1 MPEAPSQSPS
11 LAAQPTLGRLGGL
24 APGEADRGEKAL
36 WLAGG
41 GYRAAL
47 FHLGALTRLNELG
60 ILAQTGTVGAVAG
73 GSIIAALLATRVS
86 WPLDGG
92 YREWPERVAES
103 MRAITR
109 RNARAR
115 AFLRRP
121 FPGGAAV
128 EERYARE
135 LVDSLGGEPRQGPR
149 FVFGASGL
157 ILSGLA
163 AGWEECVEWEIGH
176 AAHPPGYE
184 PELVEEVIGAVR
196 TDLDAFGEAEQA
208 VLENHGYLLA
218 DAALRERGLAAVG
231 GIEPRPPEPPHPR
244 WMSEKRVR
252 QALVASARRTP
263 VGRLRPR
270 RPGRVER
277 SPQPASAELSALLE
291 RHRPL
296 LQYDSL
302 ETCRAGSVAAI
313 CEFAAPGRC
322 NTLHRED
329 GTLIAAAEPSGEE
342 PRLDAGFL
350 RGSTYPNGELVR
362 GGDYVEECGGF
373 RAADARAMRRQGRGD
388 VAYGHARRDGEGR
401 LWLQYWFFY
410 YYDDKGLL
418 GIERHEGDWEMVQL
432 RLSDD
437 GAPEAATFAQHTGAE
452 RLRWDEVEL
461 ADGGAGPVAVVYPAR
476 GSHASLP
483 RAGSFEAPVV
493 PDHNDGLGPRLRP
506 RLVAIGDDG
515 PGWVLWPGRWGSTRR
530 REFFEADS
538 PKGPREQPH
547 WWDPAELHEEA
558 RPWQGK
564 ELSAGSPPPVP
575 RIEARLESGRAVVSY
590 RFEEPQDEEGVPARF
605 VAAPFAAGEDGG
617 EGIGEVEGVAR
628 LNRAQR
634 SRCRSRGDRGRS
646 RSSCPPSAT
655 GPGCGPA
662 SPPTTA
668 SPARRSSP
676 GSSKD
681 LSGSGRASRNDGSR
695 GSPAT
700 PNSRNCAP
708 VAGQGGQ
715 VSPGPVATLGGESDR
730 PRGTKTRPGMALVA
744 CLARSLRA

>member
-1 MPEAPSQSPS
+1 MPEAPSQSPG

-73 GSIIAALLATRVS
+73 GSIVAALLATRVS

-92 YREWPERVAES
+92 YREWPERVAEP
-103 MRAITR
+103 MRAIAR

-329 GTLIAAAEPSGEE
+329 GALIAAAEPSGGE

-350 RGSTYPNGELVR
+350 HGSTYPNGELVR

-418 GIERHEGDWEMVQL
+418 GIEQHEGDWEMVQL
-432 RLSDD
+432 RLERRR
-437 GAPEAATFAQHTGAE
+437 GAGGGDLRPAHRRRTAALGRGRAGRRRRGAGGGRLPGPRLPRLAAAGRQLRSAGRPRPQRRARAEAAPAP
-452 RLRWDEVEL
+452 
-461 ADGGAGPVAVVYPAR
+461 GGDRRRRPGLGPVAGALGLDQAARVLRGRQPEGAAGAAALVGPGGAAR
-476 GSHASLP
+476 GGAAV
-483 RAGSFEAPVV
+483 AGAGAECRQPAT
-493 PDHNDGLGPRLRP
+493 G
-506 RLVAIGDDG
+506 A
-515 PGWVLWPGRWGSTRR
+515 
-530 REFFEADS
+530 ADR
-538 PKGPREQPH
+538 G
-547 WWDPAELHEEA
+547 A
-558 RPWQGK
+558 
-564 ELSAGSPPPVP
+564 AGGQ
-575 RIEARLESGRAVVSY
+575 AAVVSY
-590 RFEEPQDEEGVPARF
+590 RFEEPRDEEGPMPARF

-617 EGIGEVEGVAR
+617 EGIGEVE
-628 LNRAQR
+628 
-634 SRCRSRGDRGRS
+634 
-646 RSSCPPSAT
+646 PSAT
-655 GPGCGPA
+655 QSLPIEGRQGSFTLQLPRRARLEPGCAPA
-662 SPPTTA
+662 AA
-668 SPARRSSP
+668 SDQR
-676 GSSKD
+676 
-681 LSGSGRASRNDGSR
+681 
-695 GSPAT
+695 
-700 PNSRNCAP
+700 
-708 VAGQGGQ
+708 
-715 VSPGPVATLGGESDR
+715 R
-730 PRGTKTRPGMALVA
+730 PRQDDRRRVRLVG
-744 CLARSLRA
+744 CQELRWERAG